1 MLLRQ
6 RPRGVGPFS
15 TTFSAQTDDESSDA
29 GDDGLLFACE
39 GPMIGAVELDEF
51 RVRDMAGEI
60 PAGADA
66 NGAVA
71 TTVEHQGRS
80 RNSAQKMPH
89 IRFAQRLEHPLDG
102 SRA

>member
-1 MLLRQ
+1 MWVYRS
-6 RPRGVGPFS
+6 RSHPE
-15 TTFSAQTDDESSDA
+15 TADESPNA
-29 GDDGLLFACE
+29 GEDGLLIARE
-39 GPMIGAVELDEF
+39 DPVIAAVELDES
-51 RVRDMAGEI
+51 RMRDMAGEM

-80 RNSAQKMPH
+80 RNSAQQMTH
-89 IRFAQRLEHPLDG
+89 IHIAQRLEHAPDG

>member
-1 MLLRQ
+1 MLDTGQ
-6 RPRGVGPFS
+6 
-15 TTFSAQTDDESSDA
+15 
-29 GDDGLLFACE
+29 DGLLIACE
-39 GPMIGAVELDEF
+39 DPVIAAVELDES
-51 RVRDMAGEI
+51 RMCDMAGEV
-60 PAGADA
+60 PASADA

-71 TTVEHQGRS
+71 TTVEHEGRS

>member
-1 MLLRQ
+1 MIDKLL
-6 RPRGVGPFS
+6 
-15 TTFSAQTDDESSDA
+15 DA
-29 GDDGLLFACE
+29 GQDGLLIARE
-39 GPMIGAVELDEF
+39 DPVIAAIELDES
-51 RVRDMAGEI
+51 RIRDMTGEM
-60 PAGADA
+60 PASADA

-89 IRFAQRLEHPLDG
+89 IHLAQRLEHSLDG